1 MKLKMKP
8 TVAFYTHNDTRITND
23 FFLIHQPKDNPYV
36 LLAESLIL
44 EGYGVH
50 TLDIFKKSLKEPDIC
65 VFLDIPPNN
74 IHTIINKDCTK
85 AIVLLREA
93 DMVCKRNY
101 DIKRHLEFDVIL
113 TWKRNLI
120 DQKKYFLLPSTKFDI
135 NRKIEVADFLFRK
148 LCVLINSNLQS
159 NVKGEL
165 YSERR
170 RVIEW
175 FEKNQMDSFDLFG
188 YGWDTNSLTLFNK
201 KIFKTKLLSKKL
213 KTYKGIAF
221 DKLLVLSKYKF
232 SICFENTNNI
242 NYYITEKIFDSFL
255 AGTVPVYWGTPNISD
270 LIPPKCFVDYRNFN
284 SLSDLY
290 NFMKNISDKD
300 YLEYIKN
307 INEYLTSYEAN
318 EYSLN
323 NWIESVK
330 SIVEKK

>member
-23 FFLIHQPKDNPYV
+23 FFLIHHPKDNPYV

-44 EGYGVH
+44 EGYEVH

-74 IHTIINKDCTK
+74 IHAIINKDCTK